1 MSHIS
6 KEDIEKLA
14 ELALLDLLEEEKI
27 GLQNS
32 INNILGYVSMV
43 TEADLAGVSANYNFT
58 SVSRSDEVSD
68 KQPVFSKDIL
78 NQNVRQLSE
87 DGFVEVSKVIN
98 K

>member
-14 ELALLDLLEEEKI
+14 ELALLDLSEEEKT

-43 TEADLAGVSANYNFT
+43 TEADLAGVLANYNFT
-58 SVSRSDEVSD
+58 SVVRPDQVLEILA
-68 KQPVFSKDIL
+68 FSKDIL
-78 NQNVRQLSE
+78 KQNVRQLSE

>member
-14 ELALLDLLEEEKI
+14 ELALLDLSEEEKT

-58 SVSRSDEVSD
+58 SVSRSDEVSG
-68 KQPVFSKDIL
+68 QPAFSKDIL

>member
-14 ELALLDLLEEEKI
+14 ELALLNLSEEEKT

-58 SVSRSDEVSD
+58 SVARPDRVSD
-68 KQPVFSKDIL
+68 QQPLFSKDIL

>member
-14 ELALLDLLEEEKI
+14 ELALLDLSEEEKT

-43 TEADLAGVSANYNFT
+43 TEADLAGVSANHNFT
-58 SVSRSDEVSD
+58 SMARPDQVLG
-68 KQPVFSKDIL
+68 QPAFSKEIL
-78 NQNVRQLSE
+78 QQDVRQLSE